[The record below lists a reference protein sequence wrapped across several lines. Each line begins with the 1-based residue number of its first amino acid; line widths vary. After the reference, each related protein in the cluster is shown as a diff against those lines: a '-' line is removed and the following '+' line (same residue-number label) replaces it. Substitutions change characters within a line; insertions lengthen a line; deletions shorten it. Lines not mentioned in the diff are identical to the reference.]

1 MKKPVRN
8 LLTLFA
14 ATLSST
20 GWAFQ
25 AQPVPVPE
33 DQSTAPQID
42 IAAVGTATL
51 NLGRTGST
59 GKTEGGI
66 NFSDSAVQLGGA
78 ERLFNQ
84 GIGSAVFGGMT
95 NEESIQ
101 GGGNSLFLHQTL
113 VDYQE
118 QSFEA
123 LLGRSDNPTAHLIDF
138 PTLRG
143 DDLITLTNP
152 LDPFSNGTNVEEHRY
167 SNVASVTFNQKL
179 RYFENFHAQHL
190 INSAGLGSPSGLN
203 SFGATFEYRVD
214 VGQEMF
220 QRVPYWGVGY
230 EHITLANNS
239 PGGLNQAYAGMVLN
253 LNESVTNRW
262 DLRLQD
268 IVSLGSDLRS
278 FANIT
283 DSFQGNSNAISGSI
297 RYLHSPF
304 GSAGYQLALTLGQKK
319 YFRVSNASSWGGA
332 LTGVKTLGQGF
343 DVVVQYQGQWRGQA
357 LASAQSSGIAY
368 EQVAEA
374 GLMFNFDAVI
384 NQHLSP
390 RRSILNQQHQYIPR

>member
-1 MKKPVRN
+1 MKNAVRN
-8 LLTLFA
+8 LVTLTA
-14 ATLSST
+14 ACVST
-20 GWAFQ
+20 AGWAIQ

-33 DQSTAPQID
+33 DQSAAPQID
-42 IAAVGTATL
+42 IAAVGVATL
-51 NLGRTGST
+51 NVGRTAST

-66 NFSDSAVQLGGA
+66 NFSDSALQVGGA
-78 ERLFNQ
+78 ERLFNK
-84 GIGSAVFGGMT
+84 GIGSAVFGGLT
-95 NEESIQ
+95 TEESIQ
-101 GGGNSLFLHQTL
+101 GGGNSFFLHQAF

-118 QSFEA
+118 ESFEA

-143 DDLITLTNP
+143 DDLFTLTNP
-152 LDPFSNGTNVEEHRY
+152 LDPFSKGTNVEEHRY

-190 INSAGLGSPSGLN
+190 IDSAGLGTSSGLN
-203 SFGATFEYRVD
+203 SFGATFEYRAD

-239 PGGLNQAYAGMVLN
+239 PDGLNQAYGGLVLN

-262 DLRLQD
+262 DFRLQD

-283 DSFQGNSNAISGSI
+283 DSFQGNSNAVSGSI

-304 GSAGYQLALTLGQKK
+304 GTAGYQLALTLGQKK
-319 YFRVSNASSWGGA
+319 YFRVSDSSTWGGA
-332 LTGVKTLGQGF
+332 LTGVKRLGQGF
-343 DVVVQYQGQWRGQA
+343 DMVVQYQGQWRDRA
-357 LASAQSSGIAY
+357 LASAQSGGIAY